1 MEREEQVWLQNNL
14 RVFGGASHP
23 ALAQDIADYLHVPLC
38 EHTTSRFSNDN
49 MYVQLLESVRG
60 KDVVII
66 QSFSPPNVSDNIIEL
81 LMMMDAAASAS
92 ARSIHAV
99 IPYYSYARSDKKDE
113 PRISIAG
120 RLMADLITT
129 AGATHVMTMTLHSP
143 QVHGFFSVPTDH
155 LTARPIFVQHFRKR
169 DLSRTV
175 VVSPDIGHAKRA
187 TSLARE
193 LGVGVAAGDKTR
205 VSDTEVVLNTIIGDI
220 KGKDVIVF
228 DDEIATGGSI
238 IALVKSLRE
247 GGVRRITL
255 SCTHGVFSGNAIKLL
270 AELDD
275 IEEIVTT
282 NTVPIPEHKIL
293 PNMTVLSVG
302 AIFGQAI
309 HCNLM
314 GRSVGQLFAYWHDR

>member
-1 MEREEQVWLQNNL
+1 MDNL
-14 RVFGGASHP
+14 RIFGGLSHPELAEEIASH
-23 ALAQDIADYLHVPLC
+23 LQVPLC
-38 EHTTSRFSNDN
+38 KHTNSRFRNDN

-81 LMMMDAAASAS
+81 LMMMNAAASAS

-99 IPYYSYARSDKKDE
+99 IPYFSYARSDKKDE

-120 RLMADLITT
+120 RLMADLIAT

-155 LTARPIFVQHFRKR
+155 LTSRPAFVQHFRKQ
-169 DLSRTV
+169 DLSNTV

-187 TSLARE
+187 TSLARD

-220 KGKDVIVF
+220 AGRDVIVF
-228 DDEIATGGSI
+228 DDEIATGGST
-238 IALVKSLRE
+238 IAMVEALRQQ
-247 GGVRRITL
+247 GVRRITL
-255 SCTHGVFSGNAIKLL
+255 ACTHGVFSGNAIASLG
-270 AELDD
+270 ARDD
-275 IEEIVTT
+275 IAEIVTT
-282 NTVPIPEHKIL
+282 NTVPVPEAKRL

-302 AIFGQAI
+302 SIFGQAI

-314 GRSVGQLFAYWHDR
+314 GRSVGPLFAYWHEK

>member
-1 MEREEQVWLQNNL
+1 MDQEENAWLRNNL
-14 RVFGGASHP
+14 RIFSGASHP
-23 ALAQDIADYLHVPLC
+23 SLAQDIADYLRVPLC
-38 EHTTSRFSNDN
+38 EHTSSRFSNDN

-81 LMMMDAAASAS
+81 LMMMNAAASAS

-99 IPYYSYARSDKKDE
+99 IPYFSYARSDKKDE

-155 LTARPIFVQHFRKR
+155 LTARPAFVEYFRKT
-169 DLSRTV
+169 DLTNTV

-187 TSLARE
+187 TSLARD

-205 VSDTEVVLNTIIGDI
+205 VSDTEVVMNTIIGDI
-220 KGKDVIVF
+220 EGKDVIVF

-238 IALVKSLRE
+238 IALVRALRE
-247 GGVRRITL
+247 KGVRGITL
-255 SCTHGVFSGNAIKLL
+255 SCTHGVFSGNAISLL
-270 AELDD
+270 GELDD
-275 IEEIVTT
+275 VKAIVTT
-282 NTVPIPEHKIL
+282 NTVPIPEHKRL
-293 PNMTVLSVG
+293 DNLRVLSVG
-302 AIFGQAI
+302 SIFGQAI